1 MVLQDL
7 GGVIFFTDPL
17 FSHPHAADIA
27 TLLRMCDL
35 HNILHASNPT
45 TARALIPVLRDGAD
59 GAECHGPQG
68 ALSCSCTCAHMQPLY
83 PAFLDWHLGLF
94 LWLSPIRVR
103 DVYVC
108 TCVYVCAAPYCPG
121 QHHMTYCA
129 CQHDMI
135 CHAHPRHIHMLTVHV
150 CMCMN

>member
-45 TARALIPVLRDGAD
+45 TARALIPVLREGAD
-59 GAECHGPQG
+59 GAECHGPKG
-68 ALSCSCTCAHMQPLY
+68 ALSCSCTCAHAASIPRLPGLAPL
-83 PAFLDWHLGLF
+83 ALF
-94 LWLSPIRVR
+94 MALP
-103 DVYVC
+103 YTC
-108 TCVYVCAAPYCPG
+108 TFVYVCAAPYCPG
-121 QHHMTYCA
+121 QHYMTYCA
-129 CQHDMI
+129 CQHDMA
-135 CHAHPRHIHMLTVHV
+135 CTSQAHPHAHCACVRI
-150 CMCMN
+150 N

>member
-35 HNILHASNPT
+35 HNVLHASNPT

-59 GAECHGPQG
+59 GADRHGLKG
-68 ALSCSCTCAHMQPLY
+68 ALSCSCTCAPCSRSIPHLPGLAPLALFRALPY
-83 PAFLDWHLGLF
+83 IWTYSLVWEQLF
-94 LWLSPIRVR
+94 LYIRSMSPNSSI
-103 DVYVC
+103 
-108 TCVYVCAAPYCPG
+108 YCPVNI
-121 QHHMTYCA
+121 T
-129 CQHDMI
+129 
-135 CHAHPRHIHMLTVHV
+135 
-150 CMCMN
+150 

>member
-1 MVLQDL
+1 MHTSIYTSASPLAAGLCEGSRRHPPPLSPDWHGVDHDHAALGHGRRPRVRPHLRVRPAWRRRSGVKRHMISALMKYVAHL

-59 GAECHGPQG
+59 GAERHGQKG
-68 ALSCSCTCAHMQPLY
+68 ALSCSMQP
-83 PAFLDWHLGLF
+83 
-94 LWLSPIRVR
+94 
-103 DVYVC
+103 
-108 TCVYVCAAPYCPG
+108 
-121 QHHMTYCA
+121 
-129 CQHDMI
+129 DME
-135 CHAHPRHIHMLTVHV
+135 P
-150 CMCMN
+150 

>member
-1 MVLQDL
+1 MWLQPGGIALYELQVGTQMVLQDL

-59 GAECHGPQG
+59 GADRHGLKG
-68 ALSCSCTCAHMQPLY
+68 ALSCSCTCAPCSLY
-83 PAFLDWHLGLF
+83 TPPSWTGTSGSF
-94 LWLSPIRVR
+94 
-103 DVYVC
+103 
-108 TCVYVCAAPYCPG
+108 
-121 QHHMTYCA
+121 
-129 CQHDMI
+129 
-135 CHAHPRHIHMLTVHV
+135 
-150 CMCMN
+150 

>member
-45 TARALIPVLRDGAD
+45 TARALIPVLREGAD
-59 GAECHGPQG
+59 GAECHGPKG
-68 ALSCSCTCAHMQPLY
+68 ALSCSCTCAHAASIPRLPGLAPLALFIALRVRLCMYVQPLT
-83 PAFLDWHLGLF
+83 AQ
-94 LWLSPIRVR
+94 VN
-103 DVYVC
+103 
-108 TCVYVCAAPYCPG
+108 T
-121 QHHMTYCA
+121 T
-129 CQHDMI
+129 
-135 CHAHPRHIHMLTVHV
+135 
-150 CMCMN
+150 

>member
-45 TARALIPVLRDGAD
+45 TARALIPVLREGAD
-59 GAECHGPQG
+59 GAECHGPKG
-68 ALSCSCTCAHMQPLY
+68 ALCHAPAHVPMQPLY
-83 PAFLDWHLGLF
+83 PAFLDWHLWLF
-94 LWLSPIRVR
+94 L
-103 DVYVC
+103 
-108 TCVYVCAAPYCPG
+108 
-121 QHHMTYCA
+121 
-129 CQHDMI
+129 
-135 CHAHPRHIHMLTVHV
+135 
-150 CMCMN
+150 

>member
-59 GAECHGPQG
+59 GAERHGQKG
-68 ALSCSCTCAHMQPLY
+68 ALSCSMQPHMQPQL
-83 PAFLDWHLGLF
+83 PRLSGLTH
-94 LWLSPIRVR
+94 LWLFGGSLFIRFGGTR
-103 DVYVC
+103 RC
-108 TCVYVCAAPYCPG
+108 SHT
-121 QHHMTYCA
+121 QHSR
-129 CQHDMI
+129 
-135 CHAHPRHIHMLTVHV
+135 PRNMQ
-150 CMCMN
+150 

>member
-59 GAECHGPQG
+59 GAECHGPKG
-68 ALSCSCTCAHMQPLY
+68 ALSCSCHLHMCPMQPLY
-83 PAFLDWHLGLF
+83 TPPSWTGTSGSF
-94 LWLSPIRVR
+94 
-103 DVYVC
+103 
-108 TCVYVCAAPYCPG
+108 
-121 QHHMTYCA
+121 
-129 CQHDMI
+129 
-135 CHAHPRHIHMLTVHV
+135 
-150 CMCMN
+150 